1 MNRART
7 VIFVARLALIAV
19 VGYLPWSYADKYE
32 TFRVDFSP
40 PYAGEFYSALGLLLK
55 SLSISTWA
63 GGSIVLRYLL
73 YRAP

>member
-7 VIFVARLALIAV
+7 VIFVAGLALIAV
-19 VGYLPWSYADKYE
+19 IGYLPWNYADQYE

-40 PYAGEFYSALGLLLK
+40 LYASEFYSPLGLLVK